1 MHTKLYELSELH
13 LIANHARSGEII
25 AFPTETVYGLGVIF
39 DDKKAFEN
47 LVKVKDRAADKP
59 FTLMVGFVRDIDN
72 YANVNERTKAI
83 IEAFLPGELTIIV
96 EAKENLPPHVTFG
109 SKYIGI
115 RVSADHNVAN
125 LINLIGKPLLVPS
138 ANKRNE
144 KPALTSDEVYTT
156 FNGEIAG
163 ILKGKTTSH
172 IPSTIVKLNDKIELV
187 REGSIPFKD
196 ILKVWEET
204 YENSNR

>member
-13 LIANHARSGEII
+13 LIANHARNGEII

-172 IPSTIVKLNDKIELV
+172 IPSTIVKLNDKIELI